1 MEIVTGFLN
10 LFSPAVFLSMS
21 AGVAW
26 GIICGAL
33 PGLGATI
40 GIALLI
46 PFTFTMSP
54 VVALPMLAGVYAGA
68 IYGGGITAILLGV
81 PGTSADAATVFD
93 GHPMAQKGMA
103 RKALRTSVTSSAI
116 GGMFAAI
123 VLLLLAPPLARLSL
137 AFGPHEYFLIA
148 IFGLTVI
155 AAVSP
160 GSILKGLIAG
170 ALGLMLGTVG
180 LDPIMGEMRF
190 GFGYVEL
197 FDGLPLIPL
206 LLGLF
211 AFPQCLKFTEDLVT
225 KGLSQININTDSIDT
240 STLTLS
246 EVWGM
251 KRTLTRSAL
260 LGTIIGIIPGAGA
273 AIAGFVSYAAE
284 KRAAK
289 DPTKMGTGI
298 PEGVAASEAANNG
311 VCSGS
316 LVPLLTLSIPG
327 SPTAAVILGALM
339 IHGMVPGPELFTK
352 YAEPTYT
359 FLAAG
364 FVCNIVMLLMG
375 WYGSNIFG
383 KIANIPTV
391 ILAPSM
397 LVICF
402 TGAYAVRQQFF
413 DLGLMILIGVVA
425 WFLTRYGYPMAS
437 VLLGVILGPISESG
451 FRRAMLIS
459 DGDYMTFFHRPLSI
473 VLIILT
479 FFSLYAGWKLTQRM
493 ESFAA
498 EAIDHAD
505 ELVKKGQQKTA

>member
-1 MEIVTGFLN
+1 MEILTGILN
-10 LFSPAVFLSMS
+10 LLKPAVFLSMS
-21 AGVAW
+21 AGTAW

-93 GHPMAQKGMA
+93 GHPMAKKGEA
-103 RKALRTSVTSSAI
+103 RRALRTSVTASAI
-116 GGMFAAI
+116 GGMFAAL

-170 ALGLMLGTVG
+170 ALGLMLGTIG
-180 LDPIMGEMRF
+180 LDPIMGDMRLGF
-190 GFGYVEL
+190 GFVQLY
-197 FDGLPLIPL
+197 DGLPMIPL

-225 KGLSQININTDSIDT
+225 KGLTQINISSDSSDT

-246 EVWGM
+246 DIWSI
-251 KRTLTRSAL
+251 KRTLTRSAI
-260 LGTIIGIIPGAGA
+260 LGTMIGIIPGAGA

-289 DPTKMGTGI
+289 DPTKLGTGLI
-298 PEGVAASEAANNG
+298 EGVAASEAANNG

-339 IHGMVPGPELFTK
+339 IHGMIPGPELFTK

-359 FLAAG
+359 FIAAG
-364 FVCNIVMLLMG
+364 FFCNLVMLAMG
-375 WYGSNIFG
+375 WYGSNVFG

-391 ILAPSM
+391 ILGPSM
-397 LVICF
+397 LVVCF
-402 TGAYAVRQQFF
+402 TGAFAVRQQFF

-459 DGDYMTFFHRPLSI
+459 GGDYTSFFTRPLSLALI
-473 VLIILT
+473 VLTL
-479 FFSLYAGWKLTQRM
+479 FSLYAGWKLTQRM
-493 ESFAA
+493 EAFAA
-498 EAIDHAD
+498 EAIDKAD
-505 ELVKKGQQKTA
+505 EMIEKSRPS

>member
-10 LFSPAVFLSMS
+10 LLSPAVFLSMS

-240 STLTLS
+240 STLSLS
-246 EVWGM
+246 EIWGM
-251 KRTLTRSAL
+251 KRTLTRSAI
-260 LGTIIGIIPGAGA
+260 LGTIIGIIPRGRCGH
-273 AIAGFVSYAAE
+273 
-284 KRAAK
+284 R
-289 DPTKMGTGI
+289 
-298 PEGVAASEAANNG
+298 
-311 VCSGS
+311 
-316 LVPLLTLSIPG
+316 
-327 SPTAAVILGALM
+327 
-339 IHGMVPGPELFTK
+339 
-352 YAEPTYT
+352 
-359 FLAAG
+359 
-364 FVCNIVMLLMG
+364 
-375 WYGSNIFG
+375 
-383 KIANIPTV
+383 
-391 ILAPSM
+391 
-397 LVICF
+397 
-402 TGAYAVRQQFF
+402 
-413 DLGLMILIGVVA
+413 
-425 WFLTRYGYPMAS
+425 WFCQLCC
-437 VLLGVILGPISESG
+437 
-451 FRRAMLIS
+451 
-459 DGDYMTFFHRPLSI
+459 
-473 VLIILT
+473 
-479 FFSLYAGWKLTQRM
+479 
-493 ESFAA
+493 
-498 EAIDHAD
+498 
-505 ELVKKGQQKTA
+505 

>member
-1 MEIVTGFLN
+1 MEILTGILN
-10 LFSPAVFLSMS
+10 LLKPAVFLSMS
-21 AGVAW
+21 AGTAW

-93 GHPMAQKGMA
+93 GHPMAKKGEA
-103 RKALRTSVTSSAI
+103 RRALRTSVTASAI
-116 GGMFAAI
+116 GGMFAAL

-170 ALGLMLGTVG
+170 ALGLMLGTIG
-180 LDPIMGEMRF
+180 LDPIMGDMRLGF
-190 GFGYVEL
+190 GFVQLY
-197 FDGLPLIPL
+197 DGLPMIPL

-225 KGLSQININTDSIDT
+225 KGLTQINISSDSSDT

-246 EVWGM
+246 DIWSI
-251 KRTLTRSAL
+251 KRTLTRSAI

-289 DPTKMGTGI
+289 DPTKLGTGLI
-298 PEGVAASEAANNG
+298 EGVAASEAANNG

-339 IHGMVPGPELFTK
+339 IHGMIPGPELFTK

-359 FLAAG
+359 FIAAG
-364 FVCNIVMLLMG
+364 FFCNLVMLAMG
-375 WYGSNIFG
+375 WYGSNVFG

-391 ILAPSM
+391 ILGPSM
-397 LVICF
+397 LVVCF
-402 TGAYAVRQQFF
+402 TGAFAVRQQFF

-459 DGDYMTFFHRPLSI
+459 GGDYTSFFTRPLSLALI
-473 VLIILT
+473 VLTL
-479 FFSLYAGWKLTQRM
+479 FSLYAGWKLTQRM
-493 ESFAA
+493 EAFAA
-498 EAIDHAD
+498 EAIDKAD
-505 ELVKKGQQKTA
+505 EMIEKSRPS